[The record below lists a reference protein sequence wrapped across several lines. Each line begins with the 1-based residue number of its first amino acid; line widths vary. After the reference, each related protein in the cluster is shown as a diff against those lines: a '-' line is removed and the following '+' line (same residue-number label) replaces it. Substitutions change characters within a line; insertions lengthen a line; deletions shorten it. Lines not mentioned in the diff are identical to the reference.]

1 MNMSKI
7 FDVEN
12 RTGVQL
18 PALDI
23 NQGVL
28 RLDKAYDVIAVLCDR
43 LLPDTDIARLKA
55 CKKVVHV
62 GTAQYRHAP
71 EIVHS
76 VVYIKA

>member
-1 MNMSKI
+1 MDKI
-7 FDVEN
+7 IDVEN

-18 PALDI
+18 TAIDI

-28 RLDKAYDVIAVLCDR
+28 RLNNKPYDVIAVLCDA
-43 LLPDTDIARLKA
+43 LLPDTDIITLKK
-55 CKKVVHV
+55 CRKVVHV
-62 GTAQYRHAP
+62 GTAQYRYAP